1 MTSLLLQ
8 IPNPT
13 DSLGA
18 PVITEKTLSVIDL
31 ITSGGMGGNLVM
43 GALGLLSIFAI
54 YILIERFSVIKK
66 ASKEDENFLKS
77 IQNFVKAKDIAAAK
91 NLCRNTDSPISRMI
105 EKGVN
110 RIDKPM
116 TDISAAIENQG
127 KLEVYK
133 MENNLANL
141 ATISGA
147 APMIGFLG
155 TVIGMIVAF
164 HEMASAGGNIDVEM
178 LSKGIYTAMTTTVA
192 GLVVGIIAFI
202 AYNYLVSKVDKVVF
216 MLEATTTEFMD
227 LLHNPISSSI
237 ENKTD
242 FEVLS
247 RHDIPSKKLN
257 IISFIIPLAGLI
269 IYLLEKDKSPK
280 KANSAL
286 NAALW
291 SIGIG
296 ISGSIILY
304 IIVFAM
310 Y

>member
-1 MTSLLLQ
+1 MNLLLLQ
-8 IPNPT
+8 IPSTT
-13 DSLGA
+13 DSS
-18 PVITEKTLSVIDL
+18 VVVTEKTLSVIDL
-31 ITSGGMGGNLVM
+31 ITSGGIGGNLVM
-43 GALGLLSIFAI
+43 GALGLLSLFAI

-77 IQNFVKAKDIAAAK
+77 IQNFVEAKDIEAAK
-91 NLCRNTDSPISRMI
+91 TLCRNTDSPISRMI

-127 KLEVYK
+127 KLEVFK

-164 HEMASAGGNIDVEM
+164 HEMASAGGNIDVAM
-178 LSKGIYTAMTTTVA
+178 LSQGIYTAMVTTVA

-216 MLEATTTEFMD
+216 MLEAKTTEFLD
-227 LLHNPISSSI
+227 LLHHN
-237 ENKTD
+237 E
-242 FEVLS
+242 
-247 RHDIPSKKLN
+247 
-257 IISFIIPLAGLI
+257 
-269 IYLLEKDKSPK
+269 
-280 KANSAL
+280 
-286 NAALW
+286 
-291 SIGIG
+291 
-296 ISGSIILY
+296 
-304 IIVFAM
+304 
-310 Y
+310 